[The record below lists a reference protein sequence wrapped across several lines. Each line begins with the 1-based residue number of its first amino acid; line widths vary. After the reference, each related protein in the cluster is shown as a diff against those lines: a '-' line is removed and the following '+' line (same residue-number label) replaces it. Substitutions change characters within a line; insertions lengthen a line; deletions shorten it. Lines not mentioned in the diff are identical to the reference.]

1 MKDVK
6 TKRALGPLG
15 GGVDAHSAGP
25 GNDCGHE
32 AAIVLGPEC
41 PDRSRSRARPPYCAN
56 KGRSLLQKQHTHVR
70 TMYSGAGSTGWLE
83 REAAGNSERTSGHL
97 GSRDVRSHKKKNCS
111 LNLS

>member
-41 PDRSRSRARPPYCAN
+41 PDRSRSRARPRITQTKDAVSI
-56 KGRSLLQKQHTHVR
+56 KKKQHTHVR
-70 TMYSGAGSTGWLE
+70 TMNSQLNFSGCI
-83 REAAGNSERTSGHL
+83 
-97 GSRDVRSHKKKNCS
+97 K
-111 LNLS
+111 